1 MTEYA
6 DDAVVL
12 DAVPYRDR
20 HQIVSV
26 ITAGHGVVRGVL
38 RGARG
43 GKAPAASATQLL
55 SRVRLG
61 VWQAPHAEMA
71 TFRRIDLVRPSFE
84 LAASLDRSAAA
95 AVGAEL
101 ILTFSPPDE
110 PAPRH
115 FRLIDAVAV
124 ALLAGRP
131 PAALVAY
138 CELWVL
144 RLGGVLPPLD
154 ACTACGAPLPGP
166 FHQRREDG
174 QPLCDAC
181 APSDAQPLN
190 AASVSFLRS
199 CLATPPDGLAAAPP
213 PAAVRWLD
221 RLVRDEA
228 HRRLRA
234 LEFFRTHGADA

>member
-138 CELWVL
+138 CE
-144 RLGGVLPPLD
+144 
-154 ACTACGAPLPGP
+154 PLPGP

-234 LEFFRTHGADA
+234 LEFFMTHGADA